1 MMKLSLKPGLYINV
15 IGRKSKRYFTFK
27 LNRFLKV
34 SVGDSY
40 NLGIWKAEK
49 YVSDMNYYEPDHEFN
64 AYFELKHST
73 QTKSRKTRI
82 CEIFDFTTS
91 KIRFY
96 CGIEN

>member
-1 MMKLSLKPGLYINV
+1 MKLSLKPGLYINV

-27 LNRFLKV
+27 LI

-49 YVSDMNYYEPDHEFN
+49 YVSDMNYYEPDHEFD
-64 AYFELKHST
+64 AYFELKYST

-91 KIRFY
+91 KIKFY
-96 CGIEN
+96 CGIEE

>member
-1 MMKLSLKPGLYINV
+1 MKLSLKPGLYINAV
-15 IGRKSKRYFTFK
+15 ARKSKRYFTFK

-49 YVSDMNYYEPDHEFN
+49 YVSDMNYYEPDYEFN
-64 AYFELKHST
+64 AYFELKYST

-96 CGIEN
+96 CGIEK